1 MKTFKEIVNEKLC
14 HQQVDEKL
22 VVNKNFKSQGFH
34 TSTGDQLLK
43 DAEYAIVYPYGDIE
57 FYDETYIKDGIE
69 ELNKEINKEINSE
82 NDSYD
87 EIEEQLTMY
96 EELLDLE
103 PNVWSSI
110 SGPYNSNGK
119 DLKGTIA
126 IKYKKK

>member
-1 MKTFKEIVNEKLC
+1 MKTFKEIVNEKL
-14 HQQVDEKL
+14 L
-22 VVNKNFKSQGFH
+22 VNKNFKSQGFH
-34 TSTGDQLLK
+34 ASTGDKLLK
-43 DAEYAIVYPYGDIE
+43 NAEYAVIYPYGDIE

-69 ELNKEINKEINSE
+69 ELNKEINSG
-82 NDSYD
+82 NDSYG
-87 EIEEQLTMY
+87 ELEEQLTLY

-103 PNVWSSI
+103 PNVWTSI

>member
-1 MKTFKEIVNEKLC
+1 MKTLKEIINEKLC

-34 TSTGDQLLK
+34 TSTGDKLLK
-43 DAEYAIVYPYGDIE
+43 DAEYAVVYPYGDIE

-69 ELNKEINKEINSE
+69 ELNKEINSG
-82 NDSYD
+82 NDSYG
-87 EIEEQLTMY
+87 ELEEQLTLY
-96 EELLDLE
+96 EELLDIE
-103 PNVWSSI
+103 PNVWTSI

-119 DLKGTIA
+119 DLKDTIA